1 MLADRAVCL
10 KEKKI
15 LFQVSHLYAGVKRAQ
30 NFINV
35 RKPHSGASW
44 AFETQASFKRCEWR
58 MNKSIWM
65 LESIT
70 QPKL

>member
-44 AFETQASFKRCEWR
+44 AFETQASFKRCE
-58 MNKSIWM
+58 
-65 LESIT
+65 
-70 QPKL
+70 